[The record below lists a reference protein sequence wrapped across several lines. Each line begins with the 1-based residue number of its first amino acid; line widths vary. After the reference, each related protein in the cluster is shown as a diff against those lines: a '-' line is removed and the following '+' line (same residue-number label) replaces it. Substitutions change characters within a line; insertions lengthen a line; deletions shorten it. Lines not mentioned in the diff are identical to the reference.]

1 MQPPPLGPGGR
12 PGGGGAGAGGGAG
25 PKEAEGPPGS
35 PVLVLEALEG
45 AEVVVELHSDARLEG
60 TLRAVGAGTG
70 RGRKGATLAS
80 LELEAV
86 TAHPPPWSQAA
97 ARGAP
102 PRRLQAAT
110 VRGSAVRLV
119 VLPEAVDP
127 AAALRRELARRER
140 GARAFASQR
149 KRPDDGRGRGRGRG
163 SGRGRG
169 AGSGA
174 PQHPQHPQHRPQ
186 PPR

>member
-127 AAALRRELARRER
+127 AAALRRER

-174 PQHPQHPQHRPQ
+174 PQHLQHPQHRPQ